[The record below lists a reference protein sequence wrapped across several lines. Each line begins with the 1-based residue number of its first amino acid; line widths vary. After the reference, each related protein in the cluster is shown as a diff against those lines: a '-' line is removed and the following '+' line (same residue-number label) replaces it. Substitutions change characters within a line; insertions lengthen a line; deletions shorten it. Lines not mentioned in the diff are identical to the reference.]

1 MSYDSYF
8 DSDVSWIGKLPATW
22 RMIPNKYLF
31 QKRQIKVGSKFT
43 DYQLLSL
50 TTTGVKEKDIN
61 DSKGKTP
68 TSFEGYQEVRSGDMI
83 FCLFDLDVSAVFSG
97 ISNYNGMITSAYD
110 VTECNSKYI
119 LGRYAD
125 YWFKKVFS
133 NRYYKIYS
141 KNVRYTISFDAF
153 GGLKTPVPPIDEQEQ
168 IVKYL
173 DWQISKINALIAAK
187 RNAINL
193 IKERQRIYASHA
205 VICGIKNEY
214 TTKESNIDWI
224 GRIPAHWEV
233 WRCKYLFSERDERSL
248 EGKEQHL
255 SMSQKYGLVPD
266 TQLDERRMLSASYKG
281 GKICHKNDLVLNRL
295 KAHLGVFA
303 ISPQM
308 GVISPDYTVLIP
320 NTKRILPAY
329 AEAVLKS
336 DKCRRELRIR
346 VRGIIEGFWRLYTDD
361 FNTIVLPLPPL
372 NEQQEI
378 MDHIQ
383 ECSEKTKG
391 YEKRLNDEI
400 RILQELRIR
409 LISDAVTGKID
420 VRGIEI
426 PEYEFVDED
435 TDTDNEDDGEEDT
448 EEQEG
453 AEE

>member
-1 MSYDSYF
+1 MGYDSYF
-8 DSDVSWIGKLPATW
+8 DSEVSWIGSVPSTW
-22 RMIPNKYLF
+22 KMIPNKYLF
-31 QKRQIKVGSKFT
+31 QKRQIKVGDRFPE
-43 DYQLLSL
+43 YQLLSL

-68 TSFEGYQEVRSGDMI
+68 ASFEGYQEVRPGDMI

-97 ISNYNGMITSAYD
+97 LSSYSGMITSAYD
-110 VTECNSKYI
+110 VTECNTDYI

-133 NRYYKIYS
+133 NRHYKIYS
-141 KNVRYTISFDAF
+141 KNVRYTLSFDAF
-153 GGLKTPVPPIDEQEQ
+153 GGLKCPVPPIDEQEQ

-173 DWQISKINALIAAK
+173 DWQVSKINVLIVAK
-187 RNAINL
+187 KKAIAL
-193 IKERQRIYASHA
+193 IKERQRLYTSGAVLSGINANASKKDS
-205 VICGIKNEY
+205 GIE
-214 TTKESNIDWI
+214 WI
-224 GRIPAHWEV
+224 GSIPSHWEL

-266 TQLDERRMLSASYKG
+266 TQLDERRMLSASYQG
-281 GKICHKNDLVLNRL
+281 GKICYENDLVLNRL

-320 NTKRILPAY
+320 NTKKILPAY

-336 DKCRRELRIR
+336 DKCHRELRIR

-361 FNTIVLPLPPL
+361 FNTIVIPLPPL
-372 NEQQEI
+372 EEQQEI
-378 MDHIQ
+378 MENIRKYSVKTQ
-383 ECSEKTKG
+383 EYVEL
-391 YEKRLNDEI
+391 LNEEI
-400 RILQELRIR
+400 RVLQELRTK
-409 LISDAVTGKID
+409 LISDVVTGKID

-426 PEYEFVDED
+426 PEYEFVEEIVDD
-435 TDTDNEDDGEEDT
+435 DNEDCEEET
-448 EEQEG
+448 EEQE